1 MSGGDLAFYFK
12 SIALDSEVR
21 GSGSLRG
28 ILWVSPAPPPDPD
41 IPGTALVTR
50 FFVCGRGNF
59 FVFLPFIFGFCMTF
73 VQVG

>member
-28 ILWVSPAPPPDPD
+28 ILWVFPAPPPDPD
-41 IPGTALVTR
+41 IPGTVLVMR
-50 FFVCGRGNF
+50 FFVFRKGDF
-59 FVFLPFIFGFCMTF
+59 FLTLHFWILHDF
-73 VQVG
+73 